1 MSSSLALRS
10 LFKALVARDGLTTR
24 GPGLHGLTL
33 QAKAL
38 AAAAASHE
46 QPGDPVLVIVPSDA
60 ELDGV
65 VGDVRFFLGAIEGLS
80 DGALGGL
87 VLPLPSLQVD
97 PYRALAPHM
106 RVSSARARA
115 LLALATGNARR
126 VRRCRRCSLQ
136 RRRRHDDDAGVAGGK
151 REQGAGAS

>member
-46 QPGDPVLVIVPSDA
+46 QPGDPVLVVVPTDA
-60 ELDGV
+60 EVDGV
-65 VGDVRFFLGAIEGLS
+65 VGDVRFFLGAIEGS
-80 DGALGGL
+80 AMALGGL
-87 VLPLPSLQVD
+87 CCRCPPC
-97 PYRALAPHM
+97 RWI
-106 RVSSARARA
+106 RTARS
-115 LLALATGNARR
+115 RR
-126 VRRCRRCSLQ
+126 TC
-136 RRRRHDDDAGVAGGK
+136 G
-151 REQGAGAS
+151 

>member
-10 LFKALVARDGLTTR
+10 LFKALVTADGLTTR

-46 QPGDPVLVIVPSDA
+46 QPGDPVLLVVPTDA
-60 ELDGV
+60 ELDAV

-80 DGALGGL
+80 DSALGGL

-97 PYRALAPHM
+97 PVPRAGAPHAGEFGASPGAAGT
-106 RVSSARARA
+106 RHRSARA
-115 LLALATGNARR
+115 
-126 VRRCRRCSLQ
+126 SSSP
-136 RRRRHDDDAGVAGGK
+136 RRRRCCRGCPSPARSWRA
-151 REQGAGAS
+151 RSA

>member
-10 LFKALVARDGLTTR
+10 LFKALVTADGLTTR

-46 QPGDPVLVIVPSDA
+46 QPGDPVLLVVPTDA
-60 ELDGV
+60 ELEAV
-65 VGDVRFFLGAIEGLS
+65 AGDIRFFLGAIEGLS
-80 DGALGGL
+80 DSALGNL

-115 LLALATGNARR
+115 LLA
-126 VRRCRRCSLQ
+126 
-136 RRRRHDDDAGVAGGK
+136 
-151 REQGAGAS
+151 QGAAGLFTDRPGGLRAELGTPGDSGVLSSTYRGTRAPRRSA